1 MSEIELTRKIKEM
14 IKREF
19 LGSYVIRFSDRFVA
33 GISDL
38 GVICYGMFGALEVK
52 MPGQKK
58 KNTKFGASPIQ
69 DKFLEYVQDAGGEV
83 GVVVSVD
90 EARLWM
96 HKFYKA
102 AKLKHDTAG
111 IGGTAS

>member
-1 MSEIELTRKIKEM
+1 MSGEISLTKKIKDM
-14 IKREF
+14 INSEF
-19 LGSYVIRFSDRFVA
+19 LGVYVIRFSDKFVA

-38 GVICYGMFGALEVK
+38 GIICFGMFGALEVK
-52 MPGQKK
+52 MPGKRRK
-58 KNTKFGASPIQ
+58 DAKFGGSPIQ

-96 HKFYKA
+96 HKFYNKA
-102 AKLKHDTAG
+102 KHQHDTANG
-111 IGGTAS
+111 RAAS